1 MEIEKILELGKM
13 GFTKDEILKMIGGE
27 KAGTETATPTTEEK
41 EKPETKETPEK
52 EKTEEKEETPESKEV
67 KELKAQMESLK
78 KMLQTQAIQNS
89 EQPKGETVDDLLG
102 ILIKG

>member
-13 GFTKDEILKMIGGE
+13 GFTKDEILKLIGGE
-27 KAGTETATPTTEEK
+27 KAGAETATPTPEK
-41 EKPETKETPEK
+41 EKPETKEPPEK
-52 EKTEEKEETPESKEV
+52 EKPEEKETPESKEV